1 MARENFYVVRNP
13 NTGDVRE
20 DRARKPR
27 RSKIWVSDRLASSS
41 SAESETGRR
50 GWVLTVVF
58 LLLFLLSIILLIV
71 IATKMSRLQQEN
83 SRLQDKAKLLEKKIL
98 RYREQVSRNV
108 STITDLS
115 YKTGENVSNMLKE
128 ITDIQNHTTQSLD
141 AFNTTLKNSLLT
153 LLVSFLES
161 FTLDNKGAPQARGDP
176 GHDLNC
182 SALLAKICPEGW
194 RLWKLHACY
203 YFSLEK
209 KTWEEAQRDCRSRQA
224 HLVIL
229 QDEGEQSFVSG
240 NSKDTVWIGLNDTAK
255 EGTWVWVDDFGILV
269 NQITVVV
276 KKTVLSFLQLWPNG
290 TILPAQWSGSTSAR
304 SPCPDLASCRGWR
317 PAGPGVLRDQRTSGP
332 KRLLCVQILELQG
345 RPISWAAPAVA
356 VAWVLRC
363 RHKAGGQRDCCDAA
377 SRNARR
383 AACCPRA
390 VCLCPCSAVCQQ
402 HPPPPPPHGPAR

>member
-108 STITDLS
+108 SAITDLS

-255 EGTWVWVDDFGILV
+255 EGTWVWVDGTNL
-269 NQITVVV
+269 TV
-276 KKTVLSFLQLWPNG
+276 SFWHAGEPNN
-290 TILPAQWSGSTSAR
+290 S
-304 SPCPDLASCRGWR
+304 
-317 PAGPGVLRDQRTSGP
+317 
-332 KRLLCVQILELQG
+332 
-345 RPISWAAPAVA
+345 
-356 VAWVLRC
+356 
-363 RHKAGGQRDCCDAA
+363 GGQENCVELLTTLAKWND
-377 SRNARR
+377 
-383 AACCPRA
+383 
-390 VCLCPCSAVCQQ
+390 LPCSMVRQYVCEK
-402 HPPPPPPHGPAR
+402 PLS